1 MWRAAMSTRT
11 TRHGSGDVDGRRR
24 PPPDGAHLEDDEVG
38 VTDLHAR
45 DYADIVKRSAKRAV
59 DDQLPDAAA
68 AIAYYSFLAI
78 PAVLLIAVGVFSLF
92 ASPSAIETIVERV
105 GRVTPDEAVALLQ
118 SGLTRTAEEGGGVT
132 MILVGGLVA
141 VWTAS
146 GAANAVMRALNRVYD
161 TDESRGFVKQRLL
174 GLTMVLVG
182 IVAFALVFGLLVL
195 GPKLS
200 GWIGESVGAADAVQ
214 WAWLLGE
221 WPILLVG
228 LLVAFGAILFLGP
241 DVERPRWRF
250 LTVGAGVAVALWLA
264 ASGGFAIYVSLFGS
278 YNQTW
283 GTLAAV
289 IIMLTWLWLSALALL
304 FAAEVDAEAE
314 RTRQRAS
321 VDA

>member
-1 MWRAAMSTRT
+1 MSART
-11 TRHGSGDVDGRRR
+11 TRHGSADVDGQRR
-24 PPPDGAHLEDDEVG
+24 PPPDGAHQKDDVVG
-38 VTDLHAR
+38 VDLHAR
-45 DYADIVKRSAKRAV
+45 DYVDIVKRSVKRVGA
-59 DDQLPDAAA
+59 DQLPDAAA
-68 AIAYYSFLAI
+68 AIAYYGFLAI

-105 GRVTPDEAVALLQ
+105 GRVTPAEAVVLLEN
-118 SGLTRTAEEGGGVT
+118 GLDRTAQEGGGLT

-200 GWIGESVGAADAVQ
+200 AWIGESVGAEDAIR

-228 LLVAFGAILFLGP
+228 LLVAFGAVLFLGP

-250 LTVGAGVAVALWLA
+250 LTVGAGIAVALWLA

-304 FAAEVDAEAE
+304 FAAEVDAETE

>member
-1 MWRAAMSTRT
+1 MSTRST
-11 TRHGSGDVDGRRR
+11 HPGSADVDGRRR
-24 PPPDGAHLEDDEVG
+24 QSPDEADLGDEEVG

-45 DYADIVKRSAKRAV
+45 DYADIVKRSVKRAQ

-68 AIAYYSFLAI
+68 AIGYYGFLAI
-78 PAVLLIAVGVFSLF
+78 PAFLLISVGVFSIF
-92 ASPSAIETIVERV
+92 ASPSAVESIVKRLGSV
-105 GRVTPDEAVALLQ
+105 MPAEAVALLED
-118 SGLTRTAEEGGGVT
+118 GLNRTAEGGGGLT

-161 TDESRGFVKQRLL
+161 ADESRGFARQRLV
-174 GLTMVLVG
+174 GLAMVLVG
-182 IVAFALVFGLLVL
+182 TVAFALVFGLLVL

-200 GWIGESVGAADAVQ
+200 AWIGDALGAESAVR

-228 LLVAFGAILFLGP
+228 LLVAFGAVLFLGP
-241 DVERPRWRF
+241 DVEHRRWRF
-250 LTVGAGVAVALWLA
+250 LSVGAGIAVALWLA

-278 YNQTW
+278 YNKTW

-304 FAAEVDAEAE
+304 FAAEVDAETE
-314 RTRQRAS
+314 RTRQRGAHG
-321 VDA
+321 

>member
-1 MWRAAMSTRT
+1 MSART
-11 TRHGSGDVDGRRR
+11 TRHGSADVDGQRR
-24 PPPDGAHLEDDEVG
+24 PPPDGAHKKDDVVG
-38 VTDLHAR
+38 VDLHAR
-45 DYADIVKRSAKRAV
+45 DYVDIVKRSVKRVGA
-59 DDQLPDAAA
+59 DQLPDAAA
-68 AIAYYSFLAI
+68 AIAYYGFLAI

-105 GRVTPDEAVALLQ
+105 GRVTPAGSGGPARKRTRPDCPGGRRPDRRPGRRSRRGLDGERRRQRGHARAEPRLRHGRVPRLRQAAAPRPDDGARRHRRVRARLRAARARPEASA
-118 SGLTRTAEEGGGVT
+118 
-132 MILVGGLVA
+132 
-141 VWTAS
+141 
-146 GAANAVMRALNRVYD
+146 
-161 TDESRGFVKQRLL
+161 
-174 GLTMVLVG
+174 
-182 IVAFALVFGLLVL
+182 
-195 GPKLS
+195 
-200 GWIGESVGAADAVQ
+200 WIGESVGAEDAVR

-221 WPILLVG
+221 WPIRLVG
-228 LLVAFGAILFLGP
+228 LLVAFGAVLFLGP

-250 LTVGAGVAVALWLA
+250 LTVGAGIAVALWLA

-304 FAAEVDAEAE
+304 FAAEVDAETE